1 MWLPRLAIVT
11 VNLQMTD
18 WRTERCSFAVSHG
31 QQRYLIIEINKPL
44 TGPGIMRVGCSTH
57 QWMRGWIVSTDEASA
72 VSAADGSFTIADVP
86 PGTYQLRVWHEALK
100 VATQPVT
107 VTAGKTVEV
116 TFEAR

>member
-1 MWLPRLAIVT
+1 MLHTTVVQQMDGRQLFNVALP
-11 VNLQMTD
+11 MP
-18 WRTERCSFAVSHG
+18 G
-31 QQRYLIIEINKPL
+31 IEINKPL
-44 TGPGIMRVGCSTH
+44 PAPGILRVGCSTH
-57 QWMRGWIVSTDEASA
+57 QWMRGWIVSTDEQSA

-100 VATQPVT
+100 ATTQTVT